1 MKVTKFRPTTKWV
14 KQTTKPG
21 KNKTFFVV
29 PVAGDFSFS
38 EARTQ
43 QLDRHRTPRG
53 GREGSGAVLGAAA
66 CGQEGEWWQPWGS
79 GQPKGRETGRKRA
92 ENEPACSA
100 GAAAI
105 EVPSPAP
112 RSSRGQQGPGADPAW
127 GAPTLWASTPRDTGE
142 RAGRPWVQCP
152 KCATGQ
158 QELRPSCHF
167 LQYSPKPWKTWAMRL
182 WKCPCWSRASPGPT
196 QIQSLALKMQQ
207 PFWGTKQR
215 SMEYTIVTA
224 YSQIIHYKV
233 Y

>member
-1 MKVTKFRPTTKWV
+1 MS
-14 KQTTKPG
+14 
-21 KNKTFFVV
+21 KNKLPNQAKIKHSLLYLLQEISPSARPARSSWTGTAHPAEAVRAQAPCWEQR
-29 PVAGDFSFS
+29 PVGRKASDGSP
-38 EARTQ
+38 EAR
-43 QLDRHRTPRG
+43 DSRRAG
-53 GREGSGAVLGAAA
+53 
-66 CGQEGEWWQPWGS
+66 
-79 GQPKGRETGRKRA
+79 KRA

-142 RAGRPWVQCP
+142 RAGRPWAQCP

-167 LQYSPKPWKTWAMRL
+167 LQYSPKPWKTWTVRL

-207 PFWGTKQR
+207 ACWGTKQR